1 MLSHLVRY
9 NVAKALRCAKALRWV
24 IANVF
29 HCFLESSYLIYNWR
43 TALVNTKVIGSYNQ
57 LLEVVEREHIDKIV
71 VALED
76 RRGSLPVQALLTCKQ
91 RGIEVEESVTFCE
104 KLCGRVML
112 ENLRPSWLIFSPGF
126 TVPILLRLQKRM
138 LDLVL
143 ASLGLIL
150 ALPFMLVIAILI
162 KLDSRG
168 PVVYR
173 QERTGE
179 KGKRFTLLKFRSMY
193 VGAEMATGPVFA
205 DAEDPRVTRV
215 GRFIRS
221 LRLDE
226 LPQLMNVLWGD
237 MSFVGPRPERPFF
250 VEQYIKD
257 IPFYDQRLN
266 VKPGITG
273 WAQVRYP
280 YGATLKDAA
289 EKLRFDLFYVKNMS
303 LLFDLFIILKTVKIV
318 LLGYGAR

>member
-1 MLSHLVRY
+1 M
-9 NVAKALRCAKALRWV
+9 
-24 IANVF
+24 
-29 HCFLESSYLIYNWR
+29 
-43 TALVNTKVIGSYNQ
+43 NTKVIGSYDQ
-57 LLEVVEREHIDKIV
+57 LLEIVERERIDKIV

-76 RRGSLPVQALLTCKQ
+76 RRGTLPIQALLACKQ
-91 RGIEVEESVTFCE
+91 RGIEVEESVAFCE

-126 TVPILLRLQKRM
+126 AVSAFQRLQKRA
-138 LDLVL
+138 LDFVL
-143 ASLGLIL
+143 AAMGLLLTWPIML
-150 ALPFMLVIAILI
+150 AIAVSI

-168 PVVYR
+168 PALYMQAR
-173 QERTGE
+173 MGAL
-179 KGKRFTLLKFRSMY
+179 GKQFTLLKFRSMY
-193 VGAEMATGPVFA
+193 VDAETATGPVFA

-215 GRFIRS
+215 GRFIRRV
-221 LRLDE
+221 RLDE

-250 VEQYIKD
+250 VEQYIKE

-280 YGATLKDAA
+280 YGATLKDAE

-303 LLFDLFIILKTVKIV
+303 LLFDVFIIFKTIKID
-318 LLGYGAR
+318 LLGRGAR